1 MRNAQVLCFHPFQK
15 TRWRLLNQRINL
27 NFAGLKETFNME
39 RRTRVRFAPS
49 PTGPLH
55 MGGVRTALYNYLYA
69 KQKGGDFIIRIEDT
83 DSHRF
88 VPGAEKYI
96 IEALN
101 WCGIH
106 PDEGV
111 DENGNVV
118 ETPSE
123 RHPHAPYRQSQ
134 RKGIYRKYAD
144 QLVGNGYAYYAFDT
158 AEELES
164 KRNEAEASGNTFI
177 YNQLTRKELRNS
189 LTLPE
194 DEVKRLL
201 ETTDTWTIRFKM
213 PENTVVKMDDL
224 IRGHIEVNTDTLDD
238 KVLWKRADELPTYHL
253 ANIVDDHLM
262 EISEVIRGEE
272 WLPSLPL
279 HYMLYKAF
287 GWEETMPRFAHLSL
301 LLKPDG
307 KGKLSKRDGDR
318 LGFPVFPLK
327 WVNPAGEESRGYR
340 EDGYFP
346 EAFVNLLAMLGWN
359 PGDDRELFTME
370 GLIESFSLERVIKS
384 GARFNPEKA
393 KWYNKEY
400 LRMKSDSELAE
411 LFIPV
416 LESHGVKVV
425 DCPACALTAGAEF
438 AGKGIDFHNHIV
450 TKEYVLDVV
459 SLIKE
464 RASFVKDFWDI
475 AACLFIS
482 PAEYGDFGVK
492 AGGPEVQKPADPR
505 RAADPRVKVF
515 DDTLTA
521 PFLAKDVDKFW
532 KSENYGPAFQTG
544 EHVGRFEGAFTKE
557 NVEPYLEEYIR
568 EQGWPMGKVMNCIRL
583 ALTGASSGLGIADI
597 LSFIGKKEFAA
608 RMAFAG
614 ERLGQ

>member
-1 MRNAQVLCFHPFQK
+1 
-15 TRWRLLNQRINL
+15 
-27 NFAGLKETFNME
+27 ME

-69 KQKGGDFIIRIEDT
+69 KQNGGDFIIRIEDT

-118 ETPSE
+118 EVASE
-123 RHPHAPYRQSQ
+123 KHPHAPYRQSQ
-134 RKGIYRKYAD
+134 RKGIYRSYAD
-144 QLVGNGYAYYAFDT
+144 QLIANGYAYYAFDT
-158 AEELES
+158 AEELEA
-164 KRNEAEASGNTFI
+164 KRTAAESAGGTFI
-177 YNQLTRKELRNS
+177 YNQKTRMELRNS
-189 LTLPE
+189 RTLPE
-194 DEVKRLL
+194 DEVRNLL
-201 ETTDTWTIRFKM
+201 ETTDTWTIRFRM
-213 PENTVVKMDDL
+213 PENVVVKMDDL

-287 GWEETMPRFAHLSL
+287 GWEDTMPRFAHLSL

-327 WVNPAGEESRGYR
+327 WVNAAGEESRGYR

-346 EAFVNLLAMLGWN
+346 EAFVNMLAMLGWN
-359 PGDDRELFTME
+359 PGDDRELFTMDE
-370 GLIESFSLERVIKS
+370 LIGAFSLDRVIKS
-384 GARFNPEKA
+384 GARFNPDKA
-393 KWYNKEY
+393 RWYNKEY
-400 LRMKSDSELAE
+400 LRTKSDEE
-411 LFIPV
+411 VTGMFIPM
-416 LESHGVKVV
+416 LESHGFNVV

-438 AGKGIDFHNHIV
+438 AGKGIDFKNHIV
-450 TKEYVLDVV
+450 TREYVAEVV
-459 SLIKE
+459 SLVRE
-464 RASFVKDFWDI
+464 RATFVKDIWEI
-475 AACLFIS
+475 AACLFLS
-482 PAEYGDFGVK
+482 PADYAAFGVK
-492 AGGPEVQKPADPR
+492 AGGPEIQKPVDPR

-515 DDTLTA
+515 DDSLTA

-532 KSENYGPAFQTG
+532 KEENFTPAFQAQ
-544 EHVGRFEGAFTKE
+544 EHVCASGCAFTKE
-557 NVEPYLEEYIR
+557 SIEPVLEDYIR

-597 LSFIGKKEFAA
+597 LSFIGSREFAS
-608 RMAFAG
+608 RMAFAA
-614 ERLGQ
+614 ERLGK

>member
-1 MRNAQVLCFHPFQK
+1 
-15 TRWRLLNQRINL
+15 
-27 NFAGLKETFNME
+27 ME

-69 KQKGGDFIIRIEDT
+69 KQNGGDFIIRIEDT

-88 VPGAEKYI
+88 VPGAERYI

-111 DENGNVV
+111 DADGNVV
-118 ETPSE
+118 EVASE
-123 RHPHAPYRQSQ
+123 KHPHAPYRQSQ
-134 RKGIYRKYAD
+134 RKGIYRSYAD
-144 QLVGNGYAYYAFDT
+144 QLIANGYAYYAFDT
-158 AEELES
+158 AEELEA
-164 KRNEAEASGNTFI
+164 KRTAAESAGGTFI
-177 YNQLTRKELRNS
+177 YNQKTRMELRNS

-194 DEVKRLL
+194 DEVRNLL
-201 ETTDTWTIRFKM
+201 ETTDTWTIRFRM
-213 PENTVVKMDDL
+213 PENVVVKMDDL

-287 GWEETMPRFAHLSL
+287 GWEDTMPRFAHLSL

-327 WVNPAGEESRGYR
+327 WVNAAGEESRGYR

-346 EAFVNLLAMLGWN
+346 EAFVNMLAMLGWN
-359 PGDDRELFTME
+359 PGDDRELFTMDE
-370 GLIESFSLERVIKS
+370 LIGAFSLDRVIKS
-384 GARFNPEKA
+384 GARFNPDKA
-393 KWYNKEY
+393 RWYNKEY
-400 LRMKSDSELAE
+400 LRTKSDEE
-411 LFIPV
+411 VTGMFIPM
-416 LESHGVKVV
+416 LESHGFNVV

-438 AGKGIDFHNHIV
+438 AGKGIDFKNHIV
-450 TKEYVLDVV
+450 TREYVAEVV
-459 SLIKE
+459 SLVRE
-464 RASFVKDFWDI
+464 RATFVKDIWEI
-475 AACLFIS
+475 AACLFLS
-482 PAEYGDFGVK
+482 PADYAAFGVK
-492 AGGPEVQKPADPR
+492 AGGPEIQKPVDPR

-515 DDTLTA
+515 DDSLTA

-532 KSENYGPAFQTG
+532 KEENFTPAFRAQ
-544 EHVGRFEGAFTKE
+544 EHVCASGCAFTKE
-557 NVEPYLEEYIR
+557 SIEPVLEDYIR

-597 LSFIGKKEFAA
+597 LSFIGSREFAS
-608 RMAFAG
+608 RMAFAA
-614 ERLGQ
+614 ERLGK

>member
-1 MRNAQVLCFHPFQK
+1 
-15 TRWRLLNQRINL
+15 
-27 NFAGLKETFNME
+27 ME

-55 MGGVRTALYNYLYA
+55 MGGVRTALYNYLFA
-69 KQKGGDFIIRIEDT
+69 KQNGGDFIIRIEDT

-88 VPGAEKYI
+88 VPGAEEYI

-101 WCGIH
+101 WCGIK

-111 DENGNVV
+111 DENGKVV
-118 ETPSE
+118 ETPSPK
-123 RHPHAPYRQSQ
+123 HPFAPYRQSQ
-134 RKGIYRKYAD
+134 RRSIYRKYAEE
-144 QLVGNGYAYYAFDT
+144 LIEKGYAYYAFDT
-158 AEELES
+158 PEELEA
-164 KRNEAEASGNTFI
+164 RRAEVEAKGETFI
-177 YNQLTRKELRNS
+177 YNQVTRKSLRNS
-189 LTLPE
+189 LTIS
-194 DEVKRLL
+194 DEECKKLL
-201 ETTDTWTIRFKM
+201 TERTDWTVRFKM
-213 PENTVVKMDDL
+213 PENTIVEMDDL

-262 EISEVIRGEE
+262 EITEVIRGEE

-287 GWEETMPRFAHLSL
+287 GWEDSMPRFAHLSL

-327 WVNPAGEESRGYR
+327 WTNAEGEVSRGYR

-346 EAFVNLLAMLGWN
+346 EAFVNMLAFLGWN
-359 PGDDRELFTME
+359 PGDDREIFTIDE
-370 GLIESFSLERVIKS
+370 LINVFSLDRVIKS

-400 LRMKSDSELAE
+400 LRMKNDEELTE
-411 LFIPV
+411 LLSPI
-416 LESHGVKVV
+416 LEGHGMQVV
-425 DCPACALTAGAEF
+425 ACPKCAITAGAEITPQG
-438 AGKGIDFHNHIV
+438 ADFKNHIF
-450 TKEYVLDVV
+450 THEYIEKIVAMT
-459 SLIKE
+459 KE
-464 RASFVKDFWDI
+464 RASFVKDFWEI
-475 AACLFIS
+475 APYLFIA
-482 PAEYGDFGVK
+482 PAEFEKFDVK
-492 AGGPEVQKPADPR
+492 AGASSQPHDNRPVDPR
-505 RAADPRVKVF
+505 AKVY

-532 KSENYGPAFQTG
+532 KPESYELVFKVADFIKGYND
-544 EHVGRFEGAFTKE
+544 EFTKE
-557 NVEPYLEEYIR
+557 KFEVALEEYIKAN
-568 EQGWPMGKVMNCIRL
+568 EWPMGKVMNCLRM

-597 LSFIGKKEFAA
+597 VVTIGKAEVLNRIEFAKN
-608 RMAFAG
+608 
-614 ERLGQ
+614 RLSK

>member
-1 MRNAQVLCFHPFQK
+1 
-15 TRWRLLNQRINL
+15 
-27 NFAGLKETFNME
+27 
-39 RRTRVRFAPS
+39 
-49 PTGPLH
+49 

-69 KQKGGDFIIRIEDT
+69 KQNGGDFIIRIEDT

-111 DENGNVV
+111 DADGNVV
-118 ETPSE
+118 EVASE
-123 RHPHAPYRQSQ
+123 KHPHAPYRQSQ
-134 RKGIYRKYAD
+134 RKGIYRSYAD
-144 QLVGNGYAYYAFDT
+144 QLIANGYAYYAFDT
-158 AEELES
+158 AEELEA
-164 KRNEAEASGNTFI
+164 KRTAAESAGGTFI
-177 YNQLTRKELRNS
+177 YNQKTRMELRNS

-194 DEVKRLL
+194 DEVRNLL
-201 ETTDTWTIRFKM
+201 ETTDTWTIRFRM
-213 PENTVVKMDDL
+213 PENVVVKMDDL

-287 GWEETMPRFAHLSL
+287 GWEDTMPRFAHLSL

-327 WVNPAGEESRGYR
+327 WVNAAGEESRGYR

-346 EAFVNLLAMLGWN
+346 EAFVNMLAMLGWN
-359 PGDDRELFTME
+359 PGDDRELFTMDE
-370 GLIESFSLERVIKS
+370 LIGAFSLDRVIKS
-384 GARFNPEKA
+384 GARFNPDKA
-393 KWYNKEY
+393 RWYNKEY
-400 LRMKSDSELAE
+400 LRTKSDEE
-411 LFIPV
+411 VTGMFIPM
-416 LESHGVKVV
+416 LESHGFNVV

-438 AGKGIDFHNHIV
+438 AGKGIDFKNHIV
-450 TKEYVLDVV
+450 TREYVAEVV
-459 SLIKE
+459 SLVRE
-464 RASFVKDFWDI
+464 RATFVKDIWEI
-475 AACLFIS
+475 AACLFLS
-482 PAEYGDFGVK
+482 PADYAAFGVK
-492 AGGPEVQKPADPR
+492 AGGPEIQKPVDPR

-515 DDTLTA
+515 DDSLTA

-532 KSENYGPAFQTG
+532 KEENFTPAFQAQ
-544 EHVGRFEGAFTKE
+544 EHVCASGCAFTKE
-557 NVEPYLEEYIR
+557 SIEPVLEDYIR

-597 LSFIGKKEFAA
+597 LSFIGSREFAA
-608 RMAFAG
+608 RMAFAA
-614 ERLGQ
+614 ERLGK

>member
-1 MRNAQVLCFHPFQK
+1 
-15 TRWRLLNQRINL
+15 
-27 NFAGLKETFNME
+27 
-39 RRTRVRFAPS
+39 
-49 PTGPLH
+49 

-69 KQKGGDFIIRIEDT
+69 KQNGGDFIIRIEDT

-88 VPGAEKYI
+88 VPGAERYI

-111 DENGNVV
+111 DADGNVV
-118 ETPSE
+118 EVASE
-123 RHPHAPYRQSQ
+123 KHPHAPYRQSQ
-134 RKGIYRKYAD
+134 RKGIYRSYAD
-144 QLVGNGYAYYAFDT
+144 QLIANGYAYYAFDT
-158 AEELES
+158 AEELEA
-164 KRNEAEASGNTFI
+164 KRTAAESAGGTFI
-177 YNQLTRKELRNS
+177 YNQKTRMELRNS

-194 DEVKRLL
+194 DEVRNLL
-201 ETTDTWTIRFKM
+201 ETTDTWTIRFRM
-213 PENTVVKMDDL
+213 PENVVVKMDDL

-287 GWEETMPRFAHLSL
+287 GWEDTMPRFAHLSL

-327 WVNPAGEESRGYR
+327 WVNAAGEESRGYR

-346 EAFVNLLAMLGWN
+346 EAFVNMLAMLGWN
-359 PGDDRELFTME
+359 PGDDRELFTMDE
-370 GLIESFSLERVIKS
+370 LIGAFSLDRVIKS
-384 GARFNPEKA
+384 GARFNPDKA
-393 KWYNKEY
+393 RWYNKEY
-400 LRMKSDSELAE
+400 LRTKSDEE
-411 LFIPV
+411 VTGMFIPM
-416 LESHGVKVV
+416 LESHGFNVV

-438 AGKGIDFHNHIV
+438 AGKGIDFKNHIV
-450 TKEYVLDVV
+450 TREYVAEVV
-459 SLIKE
+459 SLVRE
-464 RASFVKDFWDI
+464 RATFVKDIWEI
-475 AACLFIS
+475 AACLFLS
-482 PAEYGDFGVK
+482 PADYAAFGVK
-492 AGGPEVQKPADPR
+492 AGGPEIQKPVDPR

-515 DDTLTA
+515 DDSLTA

-532 KSENYGPAFQTG
+532 KEENFTPAFQAQ
-544 EHVGRFEGAFTKE
+544 EHVCASGCAFTKE
-557 NVEPYLEEYIR
+557 IIEPVLEDYIR

-597 LSFIGKKEFAA
+597 LSFIGSREFAS
-608 RMAFAG
+608 RMAFAA
-614 ERLGQ
+614 ERLGK

>member
-1 MRNAQVLCFHPFQK
+1 
-15 TRWRLLNQRINL
+15 
-27 NFAGLKETFNME
+27 
-39 RRTRVRFAPS
+39 
-49 PTGPLH
+49 

-69 KQKGGDFIIRIEDT
+69 KQNGGDFIIRIEDT

-88 VPGAEKYI
+88 VPGAERYI

-111 DENGNVV
+111 DADGNVV
-118 ETPSE
+118 EVASE
-123 RHPHAPYRQSQ
+123 KHPHAPYRQSQ
-134 RKGIYRKYAD
+134 RKGIYRSYAD
-144 QLVGNGYAYYAFDT
+144 QLIANGYAYYAFDT
-158 AEELES
+158 AEELEA
-164 KRNEAEASGNTFI
+164 KRTAAESAGGTFI
-177 YNQLTRKELRNS
+177 YNQKTRMELRNS

-194 DEVKRLL
+194 DEVRNLL
-201 ETTDTWTIRFKM
+201 ETTDTWTIRFRM
-213 PENTVVKMDDL
+213 PENVVVKMDDL

-287 GWEETMPRFAHLSL
+287 GWEDTMPRFAHLSL

-327 WVNPAGEESRGYR
+327 WVNAAGEESRGYR

-346 EAFVNLLAMLGWN
+346 EAFVNMLAMLGWN
-359 PGDDRELFTME
+359 PGDDRELFTMDE
-370 GLIESFSLERVIKS
+370 LIGAFSLDRVIKS
-384 GARFNPEKA
+384 GARFNPDKA
-393 KWYNKEY
+393 RWYNKEY
-400 LRMKSDSELAE
+400 LRTKSDEE
-411 LFIPV
+411 VTGMFIPM
-416 LESHGVKVV
+416 LESHGFNVV

-438 AGKGIDFHNHIV
+438 AGKGIDFKNHIV
-450 TKEYVLDVV
+450 TREYVAEVV
-459 SLIKE
+459 SLVRE
-464 RASFVKDFWDI
+464 RATFVKDIWEI
-475 AACLFIS
+475 AACLFLS
-482 PAEYGDFGVK
+482 PADYAAFGVK
-492 AGGPEVQKPADPR
+492 AGGPEIQKPVDPR

-515 DDTLTA
+515 DDSLTA

-532 KSENYGPAFQTG
+532 KEENFTPALQAQ
-544 EHVGRFEGAFTKE
+544 EHVCASGCAFTKE
-557 NVEPYLEEYIR
+557 SIEPVLEDYIR

-597 LSFIGKKEFAA
+597 LSFIGSREFAA
-608 RMAFAG
+608 RMAFAA
-614 ERLGQ
+614 ERLGK

>member
-1 MRNAQVLCFHPFQK
+1 
-15 TRWRLLNQRINL
+15 
-27 NFAGLKETFNME
+27 
-39 RRTRVRFAPS
+39 
-49 PTGPLH
+49 

-69 KQKGGDFIIRIEDT
+69 KQNGGDFIIRIEDT

-88 VPGAEKYI
+88 VPGAERYI

-111 DENGNVV
+111 DADGNVV
-118 ETPSE
+118 EVASE
-123 RHPHAPYRQSQ
+123 KHPHAPYRQSQ
-134 RKGIYRKYAD
+134 RKGIYRSYAD
-144 QLVGNGYAYYAFDT
+144 QLIANGYAYYAFDT
-158 AEELES
+158 AEELEA
-164 KRNEAEASGNTFI
+164 KRTAAESAGGTFI
-177 YNQLTRKELRNS
+177 YNQKTRMELRNS

-194 DEVKRLL
+194 DEVRNLL
-201 ETTDTWTIRFKM
+201 ETTDTWTIRFRM
-213 PENTVVKMDDL
+213 PENVVVKMDDL

-279 HYMLYKAF
+279 HYMLYQAF
-287 GWEETMPRFAHLSL
+287 GWEDTMPRFAHLSL

-327 WVNPAGEESRGYR
+327 WVNAAGEESRGYR

-346 EAFVNLLAMLGWN
+346 EAFVNMLAMLGWN
-359 PGDDRELFTME
+359 PGDDRELFTMDE
-370 GLIESFSLERVIKS
+370 LIGTFSLDRVIKS
-384 GARFNPEKA
+384 GARFNPDKA
-393 KWYNKEY
+393 RWYNKEY
-400 LRMKSDSELAE
+400 LRTKSDEE
-411 LFIPV
+411 VTGMFIPM
-416 LESHGVKVV
+416 LESHGFNVV

-438 AGKGIDFHNHIV
+438 AGKGIDFKNHIV
-450 TKEYVLDVV
+450 TREYVAEVV
-459 SLIKE
+459 SLVRE
-464 RASFVKDFWDI
+464 RATFVKDIWEI
-475 AACLFIS
+475 AACLFLS
-482 PAEYGDFGVK
+482 PADYAAFGVK
-492 AGGPEVQKPADPR
+492 AGGPEIQKPVDPR

-515 DDTLTA
+515 DDSLTA

-532 KSENYGPAFQTG
+532 KEENFTPAFQAQ
-544 EHVGRFEGAFTKE
+544 EHVCASGCAFTKE
-557 NVEPYLEEYIR
+557 SIEPVLEDYIR

-597 LSFIGKKEFAA
+597 LSFIGSREFAS
-608 RMAFAG
+608 RMAFAA
-614 ERLGQ
+614 ERLGK